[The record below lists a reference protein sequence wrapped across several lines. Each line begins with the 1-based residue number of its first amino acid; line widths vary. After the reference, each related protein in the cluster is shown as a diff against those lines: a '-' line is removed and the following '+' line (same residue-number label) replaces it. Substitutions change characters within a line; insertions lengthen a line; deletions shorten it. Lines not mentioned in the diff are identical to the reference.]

1 VNEESAIKD
10 QEENQVSAETLPEEK
25 EDEAPTKPASE
36 EDLLKEIEEEEE
48 EEEDVAQLV
57 SELLR
62 GQKIASVYI
71 DARSGGA
78 FFSGKTEVS
87 GDVVG
92 RNQVKGKAPSASS
105 TLAEAGVGR
114 VLSKEL
120 AKAHAVYVE
129 PPPFAQAKR
138 ILGKR
143 RVIVLWGQAHV
154 GKWTTALHLLSVYHP
169 EEIYEINPD
178 IEMEKLRSLEFEP
191 GKGYVIDTFAPE
203 DAEDINS
210 FFLKHLSRQLEGKHC
225 HLVVTVDS
233 RVSLSREKL
242 DDYLVVWQDVPNR
255 DQLLDKHLNWY
266 LSDEKRLA
274 KAHELKEDGT
284 VQHLL
289 GTHLLPG
296 EIDRLAELLAEAAR
310 GELELEQTLTRFEA
324 HAREQAA
331 KWFKTHTDP
340 QKRTFMLSLAVFSGA
355 NYQAVVEADDKLQSQ
370 IGLSPMEDEST
381 VADTVFGSPR
391 SRRLEEAGAHLVQ
404 GYEEAEFGRSSV
416 ELVTLDNPAFQPAV
430 LHYAWHEY
438 DRLRKPLLDWLQD
451 LGTDPSFNVRARAA
465 AAIGELSKYNFGY
478 VRRQVLIPWANHRDD
493 RARAAAALALGV
505 PVWEGELAPQVLG
518 LLNHWATL
526 RNNWRLCWTAAVAYG
541 GSVGL
546 RFPDIALG
554 SLRTIAR
561 AEDLRLFRALSQ
573 STANLFES
581 GKFAPD
587 YHLKV
592 LDALDTWTSDSKDN
606 LVTLSGLLIFLQLAV
621 KAKVDTEPEGETW
634 PTLLWLAREDE
645 VYRER
650 ITALWRRALNTK
662 SVRKRA
668 LDVLKEWLLTID
680 DDTRLYSTLEEII
693 TLIATQ
699 GTEREENRL
708 RFYLDR
714 WASHPKEECQSAA
727 KALAALDSS

>member
-1 VNEESAIKD
+1 MNEESTIKD
-10 QEENQVSAETLPEEK
+10 QEENQVSAETLPEE
-25 EDEAPTKPASE
+25 EENEAPTKPASE
-36 EDLLKEIEEEEE
+36 EDLLKEVE

-78 FFSGKTEVS
+78 FFSGQTEVA

-92 RNQVKGKAPSASS
+92 RDQVKGATPPASS

-120 AKAHAVYVE
+120 AKVRAVYVE
-129 PPPFAQAKR
+129 PPPYDRAKG

-154 GKWTTALHLLSVYHP
+154 GKWTTALRLLSAYHP

-178 IEMEKLRSLEFEP
+178 VEIEKLRSLEFEP

-203 DAEDINS
+203 DAEDLNG
-210 FFLKHLSRQLEGKHC
+210 FFLKHLSKQLEGKHC

-242 DDYLVVWQDVPNR
+242 DDYLVVWQEVPNR
-255 DQLLDKHLNWY
+255 DQLLDKHLDWY
-266 LSDEKRLA
+266 LSDEEMLA
-274 KAHELKEDGT
+274 EAHEFKEDGT
-284 VQHLL
+284 VERLL

-310 GELELEQTLTRFEA
+310 GELELEQALTRFEA

-331 KWFKTHTDP
+331 RWFKTHTDP

-355 NYQAVVEADDKLQSQ
+355 NYQAVVEADEKLQSQ
-370 IGLSPMEDEST
+370 IGLSQMEDEST
-381 VADTVFGSPR
+381 TADTVFGSPR
-391 SRRLEEAGAHLVQ
+391 SRRLEEASAHLVQ
-404 GYEEAEFGRSSV
+404 GYEEAEFGRSPV

-430 LHYAWHEY
+430 LHYTWHEY
-438 DRLRKPLLDWLQD
+438 DGLRKPLLDWLQD
-451 LGTDPSFNVRARAA
+451 LGTHPSFNVRARAA

-478 VRRQVLIPWANHRDD
+478 VRRRVLIPWANHRDD

-518 LLNHWATL
+518 LLHHWATL

-541 GSVGL
+541 GSVGF

-554 SLRTIAR
+554 GLRTIAR
-561 AEDLRLFRALSQ
+561 AEDSRLFRALSQ
-573 STANLFES
+573 STANLFEA

-621 KAKVDTEPEGETW
+621 KAKVDAEPEGETW

-645 VYRER
+645 VYQER
-650 ITALWRRALNTK
+650 VITLWRRSLNTK
-662 SVRKRA
+662 AVRKRA
-668 LDVLKEWLLTID
+668 LDVLKECLLTID

-714 WASHPKEECQSAA
+714 WASHPREECQSAA
-727 KALAALDSS
+727 KVLAALDSS